1 MQIFYIIKVNMQI
14 FPSTEN
20 LTRGLGQPA
29 NSLYLLPLGWPGPI
43 GPHWG
48 RPADPTLHESMH
60 RASSEVIIEYSFYSI
75 IFENKDQN

>member
-43 GPHWG
+43 GPH
-48 RPADPTLHESMH
+48 
-60 RASSEVIIEYSFYSI
+60 
-75 IFENKDQN
+75 